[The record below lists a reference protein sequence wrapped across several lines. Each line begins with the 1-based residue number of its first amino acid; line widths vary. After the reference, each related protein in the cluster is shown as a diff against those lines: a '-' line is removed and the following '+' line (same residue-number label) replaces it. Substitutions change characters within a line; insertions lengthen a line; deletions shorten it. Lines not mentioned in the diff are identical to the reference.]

1 MKRRN
6 PSADAQFPRKKAR
19 QNTSQLAQTQA
30 IVRRELKKRIDWKYT
45 DHSQS
50 VTNVTSTGAITSL
63 LANLTRGDLGKD
75 NFGGNHVIPQAIT
88 LKYYMTTN
96 QNYNSCRLMVFQWFD
111 SATPAVTGIIESN
124 SLHVGTISPTLIT
137 NKSYIKVLYDQTH
150 LMAPTAMDG
159 AGNVGGNGLIQPV
172 KVYIPGKKLKP
183 IRYNSGTNV
192 VQDGNLYVLIISDD
206 SLTSYPLVT
215 WYSRVTFSDN
225 D

>member
-1 MKRRN
+1 MKRRAALASSQQR
-6 PSADAQFPRKKAR
+6 PAKR
-19 QNTSQLAQTQA
+19 QKSQLALTQT
-30 IVRRELKKRIDWKYT
+30 IVRKELRKRIDWKYT

-63 LANLTRGDLGKD
+63 LANLVRGDAGKD
-75 NFGGNHVIPQAIT
+75 NFGGNMITPQAIT
-88 LKYYMTTN
+88 LKYYFATQQT
-96 QNYNSCRLMVFQWFD
+96 YNSCRIMVFQWFD

-124 SLHVGTISPTLIT
+124 ATHIGTIAPILIT

-150 LMAPTAMDG
+150 LLAPTAMDG
-159 AGNVGGNGLIQPV
+159 AGNVGGFGITQPV
-172 KVYIPGKKLKP
+172 KVYIPGKKLKT

-192 VQDGNLYVLIISDD
+192 VQDGNLYVLLISDD
-206 SLTSYPLVT
+206 AITSYPFVT